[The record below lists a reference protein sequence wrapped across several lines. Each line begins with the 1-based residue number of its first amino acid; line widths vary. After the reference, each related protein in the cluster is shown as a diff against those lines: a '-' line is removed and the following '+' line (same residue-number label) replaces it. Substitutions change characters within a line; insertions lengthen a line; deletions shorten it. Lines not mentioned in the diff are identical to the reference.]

1 MTELWQQIV
10 SAASLLWDTGP
21 VAAVQSFFGPAW
33 GWFFGTLTLFGTV
46 YAVAVVIS
54 LSLWLGGRR
63 LAYGLLAAVLLATAT
78 NALLWTLVG
87 VPRPDTPSIT
97 VREHVSRSRRG
108 TWASL
113 AASPSGWRSSPATSC
128 T

>member
-10 SAASLLWDTGP
+10 SAASLLWDPGP
-21 VAAVQSFFGPAW
+21 VVAVQNFFGPAW
-33 GWFFGTLTLFGTV
+33 DWFFGTLTLLGTV

-78 NALLWTLVG
+78 NVLLWTLVG
-87 VPRPDTPSIT
+87 VPHTNDPDIVVPRTWAC
-97 VREHVSRSRRG
+97 RRSR
-108 TWASL
+108 
-113 AASPSGWRSSPATSC
+113 AATP
-128 T
+128 